1 MQLLDDKIDIYKP
14 LFRKK
19 IKAIM
24 TINLCIASLFRVDP
38 RLRPGVHEGQHPP
51 QVRRRSSVP
60 LLQRPRRQGGWLR
73 QLREHNDALIGAWE
87 RGLDGRVSVRGGR
100 ATGPDPARALGGAF
114 FLYTAPRC
122 HV

>member
-87 RGLDGRVSVRGGR
+87 RGLDGRVSARGGR
-100 ATGPDPARALGGAF
+100 GVRVH
-114 FLYTAPRC
+114 RK
-122 HV
+122 